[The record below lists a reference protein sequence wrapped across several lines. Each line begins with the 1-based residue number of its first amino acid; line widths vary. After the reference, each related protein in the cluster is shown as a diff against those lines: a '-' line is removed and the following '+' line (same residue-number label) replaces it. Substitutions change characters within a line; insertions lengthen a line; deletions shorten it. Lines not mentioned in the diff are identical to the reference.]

1 MNSQPV
7 PDSLR
12 SLLAD
17 TLDVPPAEV
26 TPELSTSTLESWDS
40 FTHLQVILALEG
52 EYGVQFDPQRIP
64 ELTSVGKLQTALAEK
79 GVAL

>member
-1 MNSQPV
+1 MTSQPV

-17 TLDVPPAEV
+17 TLDIAPEKV
-26 TPELSTSTLESWDS
+26 TPELSAQTLESWDS

-52 EYGVQFDPQRIP
+52 EYGIQFDPQRIP
-64 ELTSVGKLQTALAEK
+64 ELTSVAKLQTALTEK

>member
-1 MNSQPV
+1 MTSQPV
-7 PDSLR
+7 PESLR

-17 TLDVPPAEV
+17 TLDVPAAEI
-26 TPELSTSTLESWDS
+26 TPELSTETLESWDS

-64 ELTSVGKLQTALAEK
+64 ELTSVARLQAALVEK
-79 GVAL
+79 GAAL

>member
-17 TLDVPPAEV
+17 TLDLPPAEI
-26 TPELSTSTLESWDS
+26 TPELSSSNLDSWDS
-40 FTHLQVILALEG
+40 FTHLQVVLALEG
-52 EYGVQFDPQRIP
+52 EYGIQFDPQRIP
-64 ELTSVGKLQTALAEK
+64 DLTSVAKLQAALAEK